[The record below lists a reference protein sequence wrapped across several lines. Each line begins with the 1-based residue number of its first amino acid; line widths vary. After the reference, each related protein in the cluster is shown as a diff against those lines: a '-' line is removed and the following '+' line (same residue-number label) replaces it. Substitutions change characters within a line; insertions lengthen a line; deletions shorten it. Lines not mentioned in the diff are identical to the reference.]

1 MRTRNNFSFSV
12 ETDKILRDLSQKTGL
27 KMSTI
32 IEQAINLW
40 NKKFN
45 EDNKNTTGD

>member
-1 MRTRNNFSFSV
+1 MKTRNNFTLTK
-12 ETDKILRDLSQKTGL
+12 ETDQLIRQLSEKTGL

-32 IEQAINLW
+32 IEQAIKLW

-45 EDNKNTTGD
+45 EDNKNPAGD